1 MSQKSNIFFKFIIIA
16 MVVLG
21 LSLIFKD
28 KAVNPEINADVAS
41 SKALVL
47 KNYLLKFQKPERVE
61 IIGLSTTFET
71 EISQIKKLKVMQD
84 KNSDFY
90 VVIRLFADESD
101 STAPLVAQIQFVDV
115 KTGNLRK
122 EESINLK

>member
-1 MSQKSNIFFKFIIIA
+1 MGI
-16 MVVLG
+16 LG
-21 LSLIFKD
+21 LGLIFISKTE
-28 KAVNPEINADVAS
+28 APTVEVNPVS
-41 SKALVL
+41 LKALAL
-47 KNYLLKFQKPERVE
+47 KTYLLKFQKPERVE
-61 IIGLSTTFET
+61 IVGLSTTFET

-90 VVIRLFADESD
+90 VIIKLFADESD
-101 STAPLVAQIQFVDV
+101 ATAPLVAQIQFVDL